1 MVFLRSPLL
10 TPGAV

>member
-10 TPGAV
+10 TPEAV